1 MPSQPLSDGN
11 CFMFVLKLFS
21 IEFLHSLA
29 IKSQGQIVV
38 KLGQGDLK
46 IHFSERLGL

>member
-21 IEFLHSLA
+21 IDFFYSLA
-29 IKSQGQIVV
+29 IKSQGQIVI
-38 KLGQGDLK
+38 KLGQADLE
-46 IHFSERLGL
+46 IHFSERFAL